1 MTLTSLTGLLNI
13 TFLLRSNFQL
23 GQDDSQSSIANT
35 ASGGVSLVDMGYV
48 VAGVNVIVPL
58 FTTSLI
64 HRIGQKMFLLVSS
77 GLMAASLLFLTLLSH
92 FQDNNLMHFMNKSPG
107 KTLKEIS
114 KKFKI
119 YVNIIIAGFGWTV
132 QTAIVAFLSGH
143 QLGAGPLSWLLNV
156 ELIPCKVL
164 GMGTDRWF
172 DSLIGILFFYF
183 LGTGG

>member
-107 KTLKEIS
+107 KDLKEIF

-119 YVNIIIAGFGWTV
+119 DENIIAGFGWTV

-164 GMGTDRWF
+164 ENGRWF
-172 DSLIGILFFYF
+172 DSSY
-183 LGTGG
+183 

>member
-23 GQDDSQSSIANT
+23 GQDEPQSSIANN

-107 KTLKEIS
+107 ENLK
-114 KKFKI
+114 KI
-119 YVNIIIAGFGWTV
+119 V
-132 QTAIVAFLSGH
+132 
-143 QLGAGPLSWLLNV
+143 
-156 ELIPCKVL
+156 
-164 GMGTDRWF
+164 
-172 DSLIGILFFYF
+172 GIQN
-183 LGTGG
+183 

>member
-23 GQDDSQSSIANT
+23 GQDESQSSIANT

-92 FQDNNLMHFMNKSPG
+92 FQDNNLMYFMDKSP
-107 KTLKEIS
+107 
-114 KKFKI
+114 
-119 YVNIIIAGFGWTV
+119 GFGWTV

-164 GMGTDRWF
+164 ENGRWF
-172 DSLIGILFFYF
+172 DSSYKHFFF
-183 LGTGG
+183 AF